1 MSDSDE
7 MQDVIEQLDALAP
20 GEDEA
25 PRPPGQMLARI
36 KTKLPAGQRASY
48 SWRVQ
53 QMFTN
58 SRAGRKYAIGAM
70 VIILIVAALAFP
82 SVRAAASD
90 FLGFF
95 RVQKFAAIS
104 ISPRQL
110 ATLQRIGEDGLFPG
124 ELEVISEQGPTQELS
139 TLPEATLIAGFRVR
153 TPTALGAPASIYLT
167 PGAQGRLTVRVDA
180 ARSILR
186 AADVDPNLLP
196 DSLEGAQV
204 DATIYPVV
212 EQQWADGMML
222 VQTASP
228 LVDYPDDVD
237 TVALGAALLQVLGM
251 PADEAQRLAQSID
264 WTNTLVLPVPA
275 ELATF
280 SEVRVDGVNGLAL
293 TSLDGYGSSLM
304 WEKDGIV
311 YMLTAE
317 AQDVNA
323 LRDIANSMN

>member
-1 MSDSDE
+1 MSNSDE
-7 MQDVIEQLDALAP
+7 MQDVFEQLGALAP
-20 GEDEA
+20 GEGEA

-36 KTKLPAGQRASY
+36 KTRLPAKEQAPI
-48 SWRVQ
+48 SWRIQ
-53 QMFTN
+53 QMFN
-58 SRAGRKYAIGAM
+58 RKFAIGFMA
-70 VIILIVAALAFP
+70 VLLIAATLAFP

-104 ISPRQL
+104 VSPQQL
-110 ATLQRIGEDGLFPG
+110 AVLQRIGDEGLYPG
-124 ELEVISEQGPTQELS
+124 ELEMISEQGPTQELGS
-139 TLPEATLIAGFRVR
+139 LPEATLLAGFRIR
-153 TPTALGAPASIYLT
+153 TRAASDAPASIRLT
-167 PGAQGRLTVRVDA
+167 PGSQGRLTVRLEA

-196 DSLEGAQV
+196 DSLDGAQV

-212 EQQWADGMML
+212 EQQWSDGVVL
-222 VQTASP
+222 VQTQSP

-237 TVALGAALLQVLGM
+237 TAVLGSALLQFLGM

-264 WTNTLVLPVPA
+264 WTNTLILPVPT

-280 SEVRVDGVNGLAL
+280 SEVRVDGVSGLAL
-293 TSLDGYGSSLM
+293 TSLEGYGSSLM

-311 YMLTAE
+311 YMLMSDT
-317 AQDVNA
+317 QDVNT
-323 LRDIANSMN
+323 LRDIANSLN

>member
-1 MSDSDE
+1 MSNSDE
-7 MQDVIEQLDALAP
+7 MQDVFERLGALAP
-20 GEDEA
+20 GNGEA
-25 PRPPGQMLARI
+25 PRPPAQMLARI
-36 KTKLPAGQRASY
+36 KTRLPADQPAP
-48 SWRVQ
+48 SWRLQ
-53 QMFTN
+53 QML
-58 SRAGRKYAIGAM
+58 SRKYALGFF
-70 VIILIVAALAFP
+70 VVLLIAVVLAFP

-124 ELEVISEQGPTQELS
+124 ELEVISEQGPTQELGS
-139 TLPEATLIAGFRVR
+139 LTEATLIAGYRVR
-153 TPTALGAPASIYLT
+153 TPTSIDAPTTVRLT
-167 PGAQGRLTVRVDA
+167 PGGQGRLTVRLEA

-204 DATIYPVV
+204 DVTIYPIV

-222 VQTASP
+222 VQTQSP

-237 TVALGAALLQVLGM
+237 TAALGAALLQFLGM

-280 SEVRVDGVNGLAL
+280 SQARVDGVDGLAL
-293 TSLDGYGSSLM
+293 TSLEGYGSSLM

-317 AQDVNA
+317 GQDVNA
-323 LRDIANSMN
+323 LRDIANSLN